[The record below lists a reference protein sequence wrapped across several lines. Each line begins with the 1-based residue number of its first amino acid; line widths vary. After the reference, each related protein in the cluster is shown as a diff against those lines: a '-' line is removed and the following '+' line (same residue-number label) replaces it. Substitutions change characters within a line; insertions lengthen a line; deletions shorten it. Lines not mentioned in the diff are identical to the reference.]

1 MELTDLLCSSVVQAT
16 EAALLRDALVE
27 WGDAG
32 IGAYV
37 FACERAGTPKAD
49 ADAALAMLGELR
61 AELVEC
67 GMFNLQGIDPPE
79 A

>member
-1 MELTDLLCSSVVQAT
+1 M
-16 EAALLRDALVE
+16 LRDPLVE

-32 IGAYV
+32 ISAYI
-37 FACERAGTPKAD
+37 FACEHPGTRKAD